1 MIINEAKMTDFFIYI
16 ERLELIAFFTGVP
29 LLGIVIFLVIGK
41 RERGMVLLHTILPI
55 TYAILSV
62 LYLGMKMYQH
72 GLDMGDWLLRGS
84 VLHILLKGWAISAS
98 FFFIPAFRK
107 RWRGVSHY
115 HGLVFYGIILNDL
128 IQASRRAL
136 SAELIRNEWFLQ
148 GLSIL
153 GTTLLLVLV
162 YFLLPARYCRLG

>member
-1 MIINEAKMTDFFIYI
+1 MNDFFIYI

-29 LLGIVIFLVIGK
+29 LLGIIIFLVIGK
-41 RERGMVLLHTILPI
+41 RERGMVLLHNILPI

-98 FFFIPAFRK
+98 LFFIPAFRK
-107 RWRGVSHY
+107 RWRGVSNY

-128 IQASRRAL
+128 IQASREAL

-153 GTTLLLVLV
+153 GTTLLLALV